1 LSICAGKKW
10 LTFATRKRPC
20 GYLGFEGEEK
30 KVYDRLA
37 KLHNAFPNGA
47 FSDLE
52 FNLWSPTKL
61 IPNEAAFK
69 IAYGNKG
76 LALVALDPLKFLVSG
91 EYTKPSDAVN
101 FIYAVER
108 LARDLRCPILLP
120 HHIRKRNKA
129 VRIDPGDLDEIKGAG
144 DYCDQ
149 ATTVMLLEREEQP
162 HDRGGRFIPP
172 RPDFFTLHFA
182 KVRNAPAA
190 LDPLTL
196 HLNRQNLT
204 FEVVEEPRVL

>member
-1 LSICAGKKW
+1 MEAVENKPPSNDLVEGVIPSEPCYIILGGRTGIGKSIFTLQLLLSICAGKKW

-101 FIYAVER
+101 FIYAIER
-108 LARDLRCPILLP
+108 LARDLRCPI
-120 HHIRKRNKA
+120 
-129 VRIDPGDLDEIKGAG
+129 
-144 DYCDQ
+144 
-149 ATTVMLLEREEQP
+149 
-162 HDRGGRFIPP
+162 
-172 RPDFFTLHFA
+172 
-182 KVRNAPAA
+182 
-190 LDPLTL
+190 
-196 HLNRQNLT
+196 
-204 FEVVEEPRVL
+204 